1 MPAYD
6 DSYSRLVAWL
16 KIVLPL
22 AALAILSTLFLV
34 SRSHELS
41 RSIPIAKGQV
51 EELARDQKI
60 GSPAFSGVTDS
71 GTAINIFAQ
80 SAQPDPN
87 KPGLIQAVDLRADL
101 KTPSGATFQAR
112 AAAATFDP
120 EAGQAVLR
128 AGVTV
133 TTSTGYTIQ
142 TDELTADTQATR
154 MATRGKITADGPL
167 GRIEAGK
174 MVLRQQSDAGSP
186 ASYELVFKEG
196 VHLVYQ
202 PQN

>member
-142 TDELTADTQATR
+142 TDVLTADTQATR